1 MVARSFV
8 GTEAGYNARMA
19 LSDDWNLGGDTAPVR
34 DSAETPETLTVPQV
48 GERIQG
54 MLQRGFPRPFWM
66 VGEAVGWDRARASAS
81 ARRSGRHWYFELV
94 DDQAKGDRRASL
106 SVKMWQGT
114 VEKLFGRNGRLR
126 ARLDPADGLVLKA
139 LVKPDFY
146 APRGQLS
153 FTIEDIDPEHTLG
166 NLDAM
171 RREVL
176 ARLQAEGAHEWNKSL
191 AMPEVP
197 LRLGLVTSRGS
208 AAHHDVMETLGSS
221 GLGFE
226 VSFCDARTQGAETT
240 SSVCAGLETLGRQAP
255 DVILLVRGG
264 GSRLD
269 LSWFDREEIARA
281 VAQCP
286 VPVLTGIGHEIDT
299 SVADVMAHTPCRT
312 PTAAAEFVVARAR
325 QAADELE
332 RIRQDLLTRVART
345 LDDNWTWLERSGQDL
360 LRGAHTALRDS
371 DVWLT
376 ECWSEITQRAERV
389 LAEGRESVER
399 SRSRLVSGAHIER
412 IGLLESALRSDGQ
425 RLESRADMALTR
437 ADAAI
442 ESMAQ
447 RVRLLDP
454 RSVLARGY
462 AYLRRDDGRILM
474 DAASAHPDQTLTAV
488 LRDGELD
495 VRVAAARVV
504 DPAAD
509 AP

>member
-1 MVARSFV
+1 
-8 GTEAGYNARMA
+8 
-19 LSDDWNLGGDTAPVR
+19 
-34 DSAETPETLTVPQV
+34 
-48 GERIQG
+48 
-54 MLQRGFPRPFWM
+54 MLQRGFPRPFWL

-81 ARRSGRHWYFELV
+81 SRRSGRHWYFELV

-114 VEKLFGRNGRLR
+114 VDKLFGRNGRLKSSIE
-126 ARLDPADGLVLKA
+126 PADGLVLKA

-176 ARLQAEGAHEWNKSL
+176 ERLQAEGAGTWNKAHQL
-191 AMPEVP
+191 PEVP

-208 AAHHDVMETLGSS
+208 AAHHDVMETLSGS

-226 VSFCDARTQGAETT
+226 VLFSDARTQGGETT
-240 SSVCAGLETLGRQAP
+240 RSVCAAMRTLGRLEP

-269 LSWFDREEIARA
+269 LSWFDREEIARV
-281 VAQCP
+281 VAESP

-299 SVADVMAHTPCRT
+299 SVADAMAHTACRT
-312 PTAAAEFVVARAR
+312 PTAAAEFLVTRVR
-325 QAADELE
+325 QAAEDVERQRLGLLE
-332 RIRQDLLTRVART
+332 CVSRT
-345 LDDNWTWLERSGQDL
+345 LTEQQARLERSGKDL
-360 LRGAHTALRDS
+360 RRSAHAAL
-371 DVWLT
+371 
-376 ECWSEITQRAERV
+376 Q
-389 LAEGRESVER
+389 LAEHALDGRWRELLQRGHDVLNGAEGIIR
-399 SRSRLVSGAHIER
+399 EHRARLMSGLHIER
-412 IGLLESALRSDGQ
+412 IGQLEARLQGDGQ
-425 RLESRADMALTR
+425 RLESRADLALTR
-437 ADAAI
+437 AEDAV
-442 ESMAQ
+442 ESMAS

-462 AYLRRDDGRILM
+462 SYLRQADGRILM
-474 DAASAHPDQTLTAV
+474 DSSKVQTGAPLTAV

-495 VRVAAARVV
+495 LKVLGARPEPSSPPER
-504 DPAAD
+504 DSQD
-509 AP
+509 TD

>member
-1 MVARSFV
+1 MVARSF
-8 GTEAGYNARMA
+8 TRTREGYNARMTI
-19 LSDDWNLGGDTAPVR
+19 SDDWNLDGESGPIQEQGDGL
-34 DSAETPETLTVPQV
+34 ETLTVPQV
-48 GERIQG
+48 SERIEG
-54 MLQRGFPRPFWM
+54 ILQRGFPRPFWM
-66 VGEAVGWDRARASAS
+66 VGEAVGWDRTRLAAANK
-81 ARRSGRHWYFELV
+81 RSSRHWYFELV

-114 VEKLFGRNGRLR
+114 VEKLFGKNGRLA

-166 NLDAM
+166 NLDKL

-176 ARLQAEGAHEWNKSL
+176 SRLQEEGAHEWNKGL
-191 AMPEVP
+191 QLPDVP

-208 AAHHDVMETLGSS
+208 AAHQDVMETLNTS

-226 VSFCDARTQGAETT
+226 VFFCDARTQGAETT
-240 SSVCAGLETLGRQAP
+240 SSVCAALATLAREAP
-255 DVILLVRGG
+255 EAILLVRGG

-269 LSWFDREEIARA
+269 LSWFDREEVARA
-281 VAQCP
+281 VAHCP

-325 QAADELE
+325 QAAEELG
-332 RIRQDLLTRVART
+332 RIREELLLHVSRT
-345 LDDNWTWLERSGQDL
+345 LDEHWAWLERSGQDL
-360 LRGAHTALRDS
+360 LRGAHGALRDS
-371 DVWLT
+371 DVLLSGYWH
-376 ECWSEITQRAERV
+376 EITQRTEGV
-389 LAEGRESVER
+389 LVRAREGVER
-399 SRSRLVSGAHIER
+399 GRARLVSGSHIDR
-412 IGLLESALRSDGQ
+412 ISRLDAALQSDSQ
-425 RLESRADMALTR
+425 QLTARADLSLTR
-437 ADAAI
+437 AEAAI
-442 ESMAQ
+442 ESVAQ

-462 AYLRRDDGRILM
+462 AYLKKPDGRILM
-474 DAASAHPDQTLTAV
+474 DVAASQSGEELTAV

-495 VRVAAARVV
+495 LRVEAIRSLQP
-504 DPAAD
+504 PAESS
-509 AP
+509 

>member
-1 MVARSFV
+1 MVARSFAR
-8 GTEAGYNARMA
+8 TRWGYNARMTI
-19 LSDDWNLGGDTAPVR
+19 SDDWNLDGESEPALEQGDGL
-34 DSAETPETLTVPQV
+34 ETLTVPQV
-48 GERIQG
+48 SERIEG
-54 MLQRGFPRPFWM
+54 ILQRGFPRPFWM
-66 VGEAVGWDRARASAS
+66 VGEAVGWDRTRAA
-81 ARRSGRHWYFELV
+81 AANKKSGRHWYFELV
-94 DDQAKGDRRASL
+94 DDQAKGGRRASL

-114 VEKLFGRNGRLR
+114 VEKLFGRHGRLA

-166 NLDAM
+166 NLDKL

-176 ARLQAEGAHEWNKSL
+176 SRLQEEGADEWNKNL
-191 AMPEVP
+191 LLPDVP

-208 AAHHDVMETLGSS
+208 AAHQDVMETLNTS

-226 VSFCDARTQGAETT
+226 VLFCDARTQGAETT
-240 SSVCAGLETLGRQAP
+240 PSVCGALTTLAREAP

-281 VAQCP
+281 VAQCS

-325 QAADELE
+325 QAAEELDRTRE
-332 RIRQDLLTRVART
+332 QLLLHVSRT
-345 LDDNWTWLERSGQDL
+345 LDEHWSWLERSAQGL
-360 LRGAHTALRDS
+360 LRGAHGALRDS
-371 DVWLT
+371 DVLLSNSWYEL
-376 ECWSEITQRAERV
+376 TQRTESV
-389 LAEGRESVER
+389 LARAREGVER
-399 SRSRLVSGAHIER
+399 GRVRLVSGSHIDR
-412 IGLLESALRSDGQ
+412 INRLDAALQSDNQHLSAM
-425 RLESRADMALTR
+425 ADLSLTR
-437 ADAAI
+437 AEAAI
-442 ESMAQ
+442 ESVAQ

-462 AYLRRDDGRILM
+462 AYLKKPDGRILM
-474 DAASAHPDQTLTAV
+474 DVAASKSGEELTAV

-495 VRVAAARVV
+495 LRVAATRSLQP
-504 DPAAD
+504 PAESS
-509 AP
+509 